1 MHSIVPK
8 SYTALQL
15 TSKTIGFSMGSKQPE
30 GELLKTLITAKP
42 KSHFLELGTGM
53 GLSLSWM
60 VAGMDQESTLISIDN
75 DQDFLKDVIPHFK
88 DDHRVSILYEDASK
102 WLQNYIDDGF
112 DLIFADAWPGKYSDL
127 SKTLSLLNTGGIYMV
142 DDLLPQPNWP
152 EGHQKKVNDFLTFM
166 ESQPQFITTQ
176 LTLSNVV
183 LLAVKKNLNH

>member
-176 LTLSNVV
+176 LTLSTGV

>member
-1 MHSIVPK
+1 MHSLVPK

-15 TSKTIGFSMGSKQPE
+15 TSKTIDFSMGSKQPE
-30 GELLKTLITAKP
+30 GELLKTLISAKP
-42 KSHFLELGTGM
+42 KGHFLELGTGM

-75 DQDFLKDVIPHFK
+75 DQNLLKEVIPHFK

-102 WLQNYIDDGF
+102 WLQNYTDEGF

-127 SKTLSLLNTGGIYMV
+127 SKTLYLLNTGGIYMV

-176 LTLSNVV
+176 LTLSTGV

>member
-30 GELLKTLITAKP
+30 GELLKTLISAKP
-42 KSHFLELGTGM
+42 KGHFLELGTGM

-75 DQDFLKDVIPHFK
+75 DQNLLKEVIPHFK

-102 WLQNYIDDGF
+102 WLQNYTDEGF

-127 SKTLSLLNTGGIYMV
+127 SKTLYLLNTGGIYMV

-176 LTLSNVV
+176 LTLSTGV

>member
-42 KSHFLELGTGM
+42 KGQFLELGTGM

-75 DQDFLKDVIPHFK
+75 DQNLLKEVIPHFK
-88 DDHRVSILYEDASK
+88 DDHRVSILYEDA
-102 WLQNYIDDGF
+102 
-112 DLIFADAWPGKYSDL
+112 
-127 SKTLSLLNTGGIYMV
+127 
-142 DDLLPQPNWP
+142 
-152 EGHQKKVNDFLTFM
+152 
-166 ESQPQFITTQ
+166 
-176 LTLSNVV
+176 
-183 LLAVKKNLNH
+183 

>member
-30 GELLKTLITAKP
+30 GELLKTLISAKP
-42 KSHFLELGTGM
+42 KGHFLELGTGM

-75 DQDFLKDVIPHFK
+75 DQNLLKEVIPHFK

-102 WLQNYIDDGF
+102 WLQNYTDEGF

-127 SKTLSLLNTGGIYMV
+127 SKTLSLLNTGRIYMV

-176 LTLSNVV
+176 LTLSTGV